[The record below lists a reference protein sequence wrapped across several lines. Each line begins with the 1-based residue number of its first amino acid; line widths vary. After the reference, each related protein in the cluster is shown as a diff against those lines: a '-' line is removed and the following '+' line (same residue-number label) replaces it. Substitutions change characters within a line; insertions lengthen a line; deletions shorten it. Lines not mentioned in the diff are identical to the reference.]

1 MSCWPRSGIAGSNS
15 NCIFNYLGSFHT
27 GFHSGCTIYTLTNST
42 QSFMLF
48 HMLTSTCY
56 FSFFFSTIPVGM
68 KWYLI
73 VVFTCIS
80 LMIVMLSIFSCACW
94 SFVLSSVEKCLFKSF
109 AYFSMGFCFF
119 LVSHRSSLYVCI
131 LDLNPLPDVSCAII
145 SSHPMG
151 CLLTLLTVSVD
162 AQKFVILKSNLSFF
176 FIAYCQIEWHK
187 MFPFCF
193 PQRVLQF

>member
-1 MSCWPRSGIAGSNS
+1 MK
-15 NCIFNYLGSFHT
+15 YLSVV
-27 GFHSGCTIYTLTNST
+27 L
-42 QSFMLF
+42 LF
-48 HMLTSTCY
+48 
-56 FSFFFSTIPVGM
+56 
-68 KWYLI
+68 
-73 VVFTCIS
+73 IS
-80 LMIVMLSIFSCACW
+80 LMIKLFIKCSCACW